1 MVMYTD
7 SDRSRDFEYFLA
19 HYDELFKQYGY
30 CFIAIRQEK
39 ILGIYE
45 SLQGAID
52 ALSGQYE
59 LGEYI
64 VQECNG
70 DESAYTNY
78 VSSWQLVGV

>member
-1 MVMYTD
+1 MYTD
-7 SDRSRDFEYFLA
+7 NDRSRDFDFFLA
-19 HYDELFKQYGY
+19 HYDEFFKRYGY

-45 SLQGAID
+45 NLQGAID

-59 LGEYI
+59 LGGYI